1 MAKSVRFT
9 LPLIILLLMIGI
21 GLTVQSTV
29 AQGPTFGS
37 NWIASY
43 FNNNSLSGA
52 PQIGRPETQVNINF
66 STGAPQI
73 GVSGFPSDNFSIRY
87 QGLQDFPSGGTY
99 RFTAVYDDGIRV
111 RIDGSTIIDDF
122 DNNGT
127 VKTTTADVNVTQ
139 GTRDIVVEYVEFTGN
154 AAVQFYWQPVNV
166 QPTGTAG
173 PSPTPSA
180 TGLPAIPSGSLTA
193 TVIRAGVLNVRDAP
207 SVGGNRLGRILR
219 GQTYQIVGRDP
230 DARWFLLQLGGYQA
244 WAYGYYLFVNGN
256 EFNAP
261 VRSATTAFGIPA
273 GFNDTGVIVQT
284 HATMRLRSEPD
295 VTAPQTGR
303 VTWGAFLPVAGRT
316 AAGDWYQ
323 VLWKGTIGW
332 VYTGFTDVVQG
343 DYNNI
348 PVIR

>member
-1 MAKSVRFT
+1 
-9 LPLIILLLMIGI
+9 
-21 GLTVQSTV
+21 
-29 AQGPTFGS
+29 
-37 NWIASY
+37 
-43 FNNNSLSGA
+43 
-52 PQIGRPETQVNINF
+52 
-66 STGAPQI
+66 
-73 GVSGFPSDNFSIRY
+73 
-87 QGLQDFPSGGTY
+87 
-99 RFTAVYDDGIRV
+99 
-111 RIDGSTIIDDF
+111 
-122 DNNGT
+122 
-127 VKTTTADVNVTQ
+127 
-139 GTRDIVVEYVEFTGN
+139 
-154 AAVQFYWQPVNV
+154 
-166 QPTGTAG
+166 
-173 PSPTPSA
+173 
-180 TGLPAIPSGSLTA
+180 
-193 TVIRAGVLNVRDAP
+193 VRDAP

>member
-1 MAKSVRFT
+1 MAKSARLL
-9 LPLIILLLMIGI
+9 LPLTLFVLLLGAV
-21 GLTVQSTV
+21 LLVQPGAV
-29 AQGPTFGS
+29 AAQDFGTG
-37 NWIASY
+37 WTGAY
-43 FNNNSLSGA
+43 FNTNNLSG
-52 PQIGRPETQVNINF
+52 TQVLGRLDSQINF
-66 STGAPQI
+66 NFGAGSPDAAF
-73 GVSGFPSDNFSIRY
+73 VNPDNFSVRW
-87 QGLQDFPSGGTY
+87 QGLQNFAASGTY

-111 RIDGSTIIDDF
+111 RIDGTTIIDNF
-122 DNNGT
+122 AANGT
-127 VKTTTADVNVTQ
+127 IRTATADVNITQ
-139 GTRDIVVEYVEFTGN
+139 GTRDIVVEYVDFTGN
-154 AAVQFYWQPVNV
+154 AAVQFYWQGVNV
-166 QPTGTAG
+166 QAAATAG

-180 TGLPAIPSGSLTA
+180 TGLPSIPSGALTA

-219 GQTYQIVGRDP
+219 GQTYQVVGRDP
-230 DARWFLLQLGGYQA
+230 DARWFLLELGGYQA
-244 WAYGYYLFVNGN
+244 WAYGYYLFINGN

-284 HATMRLRSEPD
+284 HATMRLRAEPN
-295 VTAPQTGR
+295 VMSPQTGR

-343 DYNNI
+343 DYNDI

>member
-1 MAKSVRFT
+1 MAKSVRLT
-9 LPLIILLLMIGI
+9 LPVILVLLLIAF
-21 GLTVQSTV
+21 GLTFRPVIVQ
-29 AQGPTFGS
+29 AQIFGS
-37 NWIASY
+37 GWTGSY
-43 FNNNSLSGA
+43 FNTNNLSGA
-52 PQIGRPETQVNINF
+52 QVLGRLDNQINF
-66 STGAPQI
+66 NFGAGSPDTTF
-73 GVSGFPSDNFSIRY
+73 VNADNFSVRW
-87 QGLQDFPSGGTY
+87 QGLQSFTSGGTY

-122 DNNGT
+122 RANGT
-127 VKTTTADVNVTQ
+127 IKTATADVNVTQ

-173 PSPTPSA
+173 PSPTPTA
-180 TGLPAIPSGSLTA
+180 TGLPAIPAGALTA

-219 GQTYQIVGRDP
+219 GQTYQVVGRDP

-244 WAYGYYLFVNGN
+244 WAYGYYLFINGN

-284 HATMRLRSEPD
+284 HATMRLRAEPN
-295 VTAPQTGR
+295 VTSAQTGR
-303 VTWGAFLPVAGRT
+303 ITWGAFLPVSGRT